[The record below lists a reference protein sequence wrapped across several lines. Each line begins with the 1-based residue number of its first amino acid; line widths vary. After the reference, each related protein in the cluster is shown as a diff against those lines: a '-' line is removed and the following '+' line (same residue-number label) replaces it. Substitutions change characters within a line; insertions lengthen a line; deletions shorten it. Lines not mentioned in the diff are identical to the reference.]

1 MEEEGEREK
10 QSPRERES
18 PCARERDRE
27 SMSNNSQMV
36 GSYAQQFD
44 AEKIVYK
51 PIVTKAHKP
60 VNQTRIF

>member
-1 MEEEGEREK
+1 MLNILK
-10 QSPRERES
+10 SVKFFVKPVSSTILQSVLKVRNYPPRR
-18 PCARERDRE
+18 PCPI
-27 SMSNNSQMV
+27 
-36 GSYAQQFD
+36 D